1 MEWTGAIGLVGTVVG
16 AAGTTWAIV
25 SDRSR
30 LRTLERSA
38 ELLHKL
44 PKGSEA
50 LGAVK
55 ALVDDVSADMLRSYR
70 NPSSGRWQ
78 ISAGFAL
85 LMIGLIGLLGLFY
98 LSSAWDFYIDTWLLF
113 ALIMLAAS
121 IFTAGYA
128 LVLIAVLNRR
138 RHRLRIRTRNEL
150 LSIKERALDRKRRD
164 WWRPRRR
171 RLHVLVI
178 RDLEAEIKR
187 IDARAT

>member
-38 ELLHKL
+38 ELLDKL

-55 ALVDDVSADMLRSYR
+55 ALMDEVSADMLRSYR

-85 LMIGLIGLLGLFY
+85 LLIGLIGLLGLFY
-98 LSSAWDFYIDTWLLF
+98 LSNAWDFYIETWLLF
-113 ALIMLAAS
+113 ALMMLAAS

-128 LVLIAVLNRR
+128 LMLIAVLNRR

-150 LSIKERALDRKRRD
+150 LSMKERARDRKRRD

-171 RLHVLVI
+171 RLHVRVI